1 MLQVRLLGGVAADHD
16 GEQLS
21 LLPPV
26 SRLLAVLALRPG
38 PQDRETVASTLW
50 PGAAGAAAARANLRT
65 AIWALRKAVGDD
77 ALITSRTAVGL
88 RPEAIT
94 VDLADGLRRAADGD
108 ADAAAA
114 LCRGELLPGYA
125 EDWAETAR
133 RRQRAELAET
143 LAARSAAAERDGD
156 AAGAARWSRLRC
168 ELDPLNEAAH
178 ADLVRQLAAAG
189 DRAGALVAGREATDR
204 LRAELS
210 VGPGPSLRAALAEAR
225 GPGVSGPAMAFGSS
239 GPRPLYGR
247 AAELRTLMAAWT
259 AARAGHGRVVL
270 ITGEAGIGK
279 TRLVAELARRAEN
292 AGARTAIGAGVD
304 VGGAAP
310 LATWQ
315 ELVPQLARGVP
326 APPEDADWPAE
337 LGRLAPDIAT
347 RLGRDQ
353 PPPPVSSPELERL
366 RVFDAV
372 LRLVEWAAAG
382 RPVLLVAEDVH
393 RADPA
398 SMQLCAHI
406 GRRLAARP
414 VLFVLTRRDK
424 PDRPDADALL
434 ADLAGRGVEVAE
446 LELGPLA
453 AVELAAVA
461 RSVADLTD
469 HAVDQVIRAADGNPL
484 LAVESARALAAGRDA
499 PPQNLRAAV
508 RAAVGVL
515 ARPARDLA
523 ELLAAAGR
531 ELSAAELSAAYLNL
545 ALADRDA
552 AEEGVLDTGLVIRVR
567 GGLRFRHALL
577 AEAVRADLGEQG
589 RRYEQLALAIEAAA
603 PAPDRVA
610 AEVAGHL
617 HRAGRDDL
625 AGPRWQRAARHA
637 RSLGAMP
644 EAARFWAE
652 AVRCDAEAAD
662 LRLELAEAFGWLG
675 QDADFE
681 REWQAALELVPGE
694 QQSVAWSRRGQVLRT
709 IVCNPRASLTAYQRA
724 AELLPADA
732 PPRLRVDIL
741 LGTAWCE
748 SAAGDPARTATL
760 LDQVASLVTEPDDRI
775 VAEMANAELMSMIR
789 LSQFTECEAVAA
801 RGGAAARRAGRPV
814 VAFGVWIQTACALSG
829 SGDLTGALRAADAAV
844 AATRGMAVIE
854 FQCLA
859 ARAFVLSR
867 LGRHNEALSLA
878 REQLAMAERMD
889 SAAIAARARH
899 DAGLISL
906 AAGRHLEAAQLLEQ
920 ALAEGAEVSRPAAR
934 LAQAEALARSGRPD
948 EATAEVRR
956 AALEPVRSSDQ
967 PWALVPRM
975 TRVQGLIALARG
987 DRAEARRRLTEA
999 ADGWRRHLGHD
1010 PGAEFVANFV
1020 DLGRPP
1026 IVGLVE
1032 PDWELRRLTAELA
1045 GLDELT
1051 EVPLCR
1057 DSR

>member
-1 MLQVRLLGGVAADHD
+1 VLQVRLLGGVAAERE

-21 LLPPV
+21 LPPPV
-26 SRLLAVLALRPG
+26 GRLLALLALRTG
-38 PQDRETVASTLW
+38 VHDRETVAAALW
-50 PGAAGAAAARANLRT
+50 PGAAGPAARANLRT
-65 AIWALRKAVGDD
+65 AVWALRKAVGDD

-94 VDLADGLRRAADGD
+94 VDLADGLRRAAAGD
-108 ADAAAA
+108 AAAAAA

-125 EDWAETAR
+125 EDWADTAR

-143 LAARSAAAERDGD
+143 LAAGSAAAERDGD

-178 ADLVRQLAAAG
+178 ADLVRQLSAAG
-189 DRAGALVAGREATDR
+189 DRAGALMVGREVTDR
-204 LRAELS
+204 LRAELG
-210 VGPGPSLRAALAEAR
+210 VRPGPSLRAALAEAR
-225 GPGVSGPAMAFGSS
+225 GPGFTGAVPVPGSATT
-239 GPRPLYGR
+239 RPLFGR
-247 AAELRTLMAAWT
+247 AGELRALMAAWT

-326 APPEDADWPAE
+326 VPPEHAEWPAE
-337 LGRLAPDIAT
+337 LGRLAPDIAA

-353 PPPPVSSPELERL
+353 PPTPVSSPELERL

-424 PDRPDADALL
+424 PDRPAADALL
-434 ADLAGRGVEVAE
+434 ADLAGRGVEVSE

-469 HAVDQVIRAADGNPL
+469 RAVDQVIRAADGNPL
-484 LAVESARALAAGRDA
+484 LAVESARALAAGRA
-499 PPQNLRAAV
+499 ASPPNLRAAV
-508 RAAVGVL
+508 RAATGAL
-515 ARPARDLA
+515 ARPARDLT
-523 ELLAAAGR
+523 EMLAVAGR
-531 ELSAAELSAAYLNL
+531 ELSAAELAALP
-545 ALADRDA
+545 LADRDA
-552 AEEGVLDTGLVIRVR
+552 AEAAVLDTGLVIRAR

-603 PAPDRVA
+603 RSAEQVA

-644 EAARFWAE
+644 EAAGFWAE
-652 AVRCDAEAAD
+652 AVRCDGEAAD
-662 LRLELAEAFGWLG
+662 LRLELAEALGWLG
-675 QDADFE
+675 QDTDFE
-681 REWQAALELVPGE
+681 REWQAALELLPE
-694 QQSVAWSRRGQVLRT
+694 ERQSVAWSRRGQVLRT
-709 IVCNPRASLTAYQRA
+709 VVCNPRASLAAYQRA

-732 PPRLRVDIL
+732 PPPLRVDIL
-741 LGTAWCE
+741 LGAAWCE

-760 LDQVASLVTEPDDRI
+760 LDQVTSLVTDPDDTI
-775 VAEMANAELMSMIR
+775 VAEMANAELMSVIR
-789 LSQFTECEAVAA
+789 LSRFTECEAVAE
-801 RGGAAARRAGRPV
+801 RGAAAALRAGRPV
-814 VAFGVWIQTACALSG
+814 VAYGVWIQTTCALSG
-829 SGDLTGALRAADAAV
+829 SGDLAGALRAADAAV
-844 AATRGMAVIE
+844 AVTRGMTVIE
-854 FQCLA
+854 LPCLA

-867 LGRHNEALSLA
+867 LGRHAEALSLA
-878 REQLAMAERMD
+878 RDQLAMAERMD

-906 AAGRHLEAAQLLEQ
+906 AAGRHLQAEQFLEQ
-920 ALAEGAEVSRPAAR
+920 ALAEGAEVSRPATR
-934 LAQAEALARSGRPD
+934 LARAEALARSGRPD

-987 DRAEARRRLTEA
+987 DRAGARRRLTEA
-999 ADGWRRHLGHD
+999 AEGWRRHLGQD
-1010 PGAEFVANFV
+1010 AGADFVASFV

-1032 PDWELRRLTAELA
+1032 PEWELRRLTAELA
-1045 GLDELT
+1045 ALDELT
-1051 EVPLCR
+1051 EV
-1057 DSR
+1057 S

>member
-1 MLQVRLLGGVAADHD
+1 VRLLGVVAADRD
-16 GEQLS
+16 GEQLP
-21 LLPPV
+21 LPPPV
-26 SRLLAVLALRPG
+26 GRLLALLALRPG
-38 PQDRETVASTLW
+38 AHDRETVAATLW
-50 PGAAGAAAARANLRT
+50 PGATGSAARANLRT
-65 AIWALRKAVGDD
+65 AVWALRKVVGDD
-77 ALITSRTAVGL
+77 ALTTSRTAVGL
-88 RPEAIT
+88 RPEAVT
-94 VDLADGLRRAADGD
+94 VDLADGQRRAAAG
-108 ADAAAA
+108 DAAAA
-114 LCRGELLPGYA
+114 VALCHGELLAGYA

-133 RRQRAELAET
+133 RRQRAELAQT
-143 LAARSAAAERDGD
+143 LAARAAAAERDGD
-156 AAGAARWSRLRC
+156 HASAARWSRLRC
-168 ELDPLNEAAH
+168 ELDPLDEAAH
-178 ADLVRQLAAAG
+178 AGLVRQLAAAG
-189 DRAGALVAGREATDR
+189 DRAGALVAGREVTDR
-204 LRAELS
+204 LREELG
-210 VGPGPSLRAALAEAR
+210 VRPGPSLRAALAEAR
-225 GPGVSGPAMAFGSS
+225 GAGVPGAAPSPAGQVTVLGS
-239 GPRPLYGR
+239 RPLYGR

-315 ELVPQLARGVP
+315 ELVPQLARGLP
-326 APPEDADWPAE
+326 APPEHADWPAE
-337 LGRLAPDIAT
+337 LGRLAPDVAA
-347 RLGRDQ
+347 RLGRAG

-372 LRLVEWAAAG
+372 LRLMEWAAAG

-406 GRRLAARP
+406 GRRLAAWP

-469 HAVDQVIRAADGNPL
+469 RAVDQVVRAADGNPL

-508 RAAVGVL
+508 RAATGTMT
-515 ARPARDLA
+515 RPARDLA
-523 ELLAAAGR
+523 EMLAAAGR
-531 ELSAAELSAAYLNL
+531 ELSAAELAALP
-545 ALADRDA
+545 LADRDA
-552 AEEGVLDTGLVIRVR
+552 AEEGVLDTGLVIRVG

-603 PAPDRVA
+603 ASPDQVA

-652 AVRCDAEAAD
+652 AVRCDPQAAD

-681 REWQAALELVPGE
+681 REWQAALELVPE
-694 QQSVAWSRRGQVLRT
+694 ERQSVAWSRRGQVLRT
-709 IVCNPRASLTAYQRA
+709 IVCNPRASLAAYQRA

-732 PPRLRVDIL
+732 PPPLRVDIL
-741 LGTAWCE
+741 LGAAWCE

-760 LDQVASLVTEPDDRI
+760 LAQVASLVTEPDDRI

-789 LSQFTECEAVAA
+789 LSQFTECETVAA
-801 RGGAAARRAGRPV
+801 RGAAAARRAGRPV

-844 AATRGMAVIE
+844 AATRGMTVIE

-867 LGRHNEALSLA
+867 LGRHDEALSLA

-889 SAAIAARARH
+889 STAIAARARH

-934 LAQAEALARSGRPD
+934 LARAEALARSGRPD

-975 TRVQGLIALARG
+975 TRAQGLIALARG
-987 DRAEARRRLTEA
+987 DRAGARRRLTEA

-1010 PGAEFVANFV
+1010 AGAEFVANFV

-1045 GLDELT
+1045 ALDELT
-1051 EVPLCR
+1051 EVP
-1057 DSR
+1057 

>member
-1 MLQVRLLGGVAADHD
+1 MLQVRLLGGVAADRD

-21 LLPPV
+21 LPPPV
-26 SRLLAVLALRPG
+26 GRLLALLALRPG
-38 PQDRETVASTLW
+38 AHARETVAATLW
-50 PGAAGAAAARANLRT
+50 PSAAGPAARANLRT
-65 AIWALRKAVGDD
+65 AVWALRKVVGDD
-77 ALITSRTAVGL
+77 ALVTSRSAVGL
-88 RPEAIT
+88 RSEAIT
-94 VDLADGLRRAADGD
+94 VDLADGQRRAAAGD
-108 ADAAAA
+108 VAAAAA
-114 LCRGELLPGYA
+114 LCRSEVLPGYA
-125 EDWAETAR
+125 EDWAEAAR

-156 AAGAARWSRLRC
+156 AGSAARWSRLRC
-168 ELDPLNEAAH
+168 ELDPLDEAAH

-189 DRAGALVAGREATDR
+189 DRAGALVAGREVTDR

-210 VGPGPSLRAALAEAR
+210 VRPGPSLRAALAEAR
-225 GPGVSGPAMAFGSS
+225 GAGVPGAAPSPAGPVTVHGSLGAFGS
-239 GPRPLYGR
+239 RPLYGR
-247 AAELRTLMAAWT
+247 AAELRMLMTAWT

-315 ELVPQLARGVP
+315 ELVPQLARGLP
-326 APPEDADWPAE
+326 APPEQADWPAE
-337 LGRLAPDIAT
+337 LGRLTPDIAA

-406 GRRLAARP
+406 GRRLAAWP

-453 AVELAAVA
+453 AVELAAA
-461 RSVADLTD
+461 C
-469 HAVDQVIRAADGNPL
+469 
-484 LAVESARALAAGRDA
+484 
-499 PPQNLRAAV
+499 
-508 RAAVGVL
+508 
-515 ARPARDLA
+515 
-523 ELLAAAGR
+523 
-531 ELSAAELSAAYLNL
+531 LNL

-552 AEEGVLDTGLVIRVR
+552 AEAAVLDTGLVIRVG

-603 PAPDRVA
+603 ASPDQVA

-652 AVRCDAEAAD
+652 AVRCDPEEAAF
-662 LRLELAEAFGWLG
+662 RLELAEALGWLG

-681 REWQAALELVPGE
+681 REWQAALELLPE
-694 QQSVAWSRRGQVLRT
+694 ERQSVAWSRRGQVHRT
-709 IVCNPRASLTAYQRA
+709 VVCNPRASLAAYQRA
-724 AELLPADA
+724 WELLPADA
-732 PPRLRVDIL
+732 ALPLRVEIL
-741 LGTAWCE
+741 LGAAWGE
-748 SAAGDPARTATL
+748 SSGRRSGP
-760 LDQVASLVTEPDDRI
+760 
-775 VAEMANAELMSMIR
+775 
-789 LSQFTECEAVAA
+789 
-801 RGGAAARRAGRPV
+801 RGR
-814 VAFGVWIQTACALSG
+814 
-829 SGDLTGALRAADAAV
+829 
-844 AATRGMAVIE
+844 
-854 FQCLA
+854 
-859 ARAFVLSR
+859 
-867 LGRHNEALSLA
+867 
-878 REQLAMAERMD
+878 
-889 SAAIAARARH
+889 
-899 DAGLISL
+899 
-906 AAGRHLEAAQLLEQ
+906 AAGRGGLPGH
-920 ALAEGAEVSRPAAR
+920 RAR
-934 LAQAEALARSGRPD
+934 
-948 EATAEVRR
+948 
-956 AALEPVRSSDQ
+956 
-967 PWALVPRM
+967 
-975 TRVQGLIALARG
+975 
-987 DRAEARRRLTEA
+987 
-999 ADGWRRHLGHD
+999 
-1010 PGAEFVANFV
+1010 
-1020 DLGRPP
+1020 
-1026 IVGLVE
+1026 
-1032 PDWELRRLTAELA
+1032 
-1045 GLDELT
+1045 
-1051 EVPLCR
+1051 
-1057 DSR
+1057 